1 MPIVNI
7 TNTSVTATA
16 KENVARIV
24 AITSKKPK
32 VKVMAEALA
41 VVNLPVPCLDK
52 NDPVNADTLSS
63 LAHMKETDPSLYNK
77 LMNWG

>member
-1 MPIVNI
+1 MSIVNI
-7 TNTSVTATA
+7 TKISVTATA
-16 KENVARIV
+16 KKPVARII
-24 AITSKKPK
+24 AAKKPK

-52 NDPVNADTLSS
+52 NDPINADTISS

-77 LMNWG
+77 LMHWG